1 MIDMTDEL
9 ELIKQMDKNDSLI
22 RESYKALQKK
32 YPNEFIAI
40 EKGKVV
46 ASGKGLKAVEQQLS
60 KNVEKEAPVLIRYIP
75 AAGISILY

>member
-1 MIDMTDEL
+1 MADEL
-9 ELIKQMDKNDSLI
+9 ELIKQMDRNDSLI
-22 RESYKALQKK
+22 RGSYRALQKR

-46 ASGKGLKAVEQQLS
+46 ASGKSLKAVEQRLS
-60 KNVEKEAPVLIRYIP
+60 KKVNEEVPVLVRYIP

>member
-1 MIDMTDEL
+1 MDMAEEL
-9 ELIKQMDKNDSLI
+9 ELIKQMDRNDSLI
-22 RESYKALQKK
+22 RESYKALQKR

-46 ASGKGLKAVEQQLS
+46 ANGKSLKAVEQHLS
-60 KNVEKEAPVLIRYIP
+60 KNVESEIPVLIRYIP

>member
-1 MIDMTDEL
+1 MAGEL
-9 ELIKQMDKNDSLI
+9 ELIKQMDRNDSLI
-22 RESYKALQKK
+22 RESYKALQKR

-46 ASGKGLKAVEQQLS
+46 ANGKSLKAVEKALS
-60 KNVEKEAPVLIRYIP
+60 RDVKAEAPVLIRYIP

>member
-1 MIDMTDEL
+1 MTDDL
-9 ELIKQMDKNDSLI
+9 ELIKQMDKNDRLI
-22 RESYKALQKK
+22 RESYKALQKR

-46 ASGKGLKAVEQQLS
+46 ANGKSLKVVEQCMD
-60 KNVEKEAPVLIRYIP
+60 KNAEKKVPVLIRYIP